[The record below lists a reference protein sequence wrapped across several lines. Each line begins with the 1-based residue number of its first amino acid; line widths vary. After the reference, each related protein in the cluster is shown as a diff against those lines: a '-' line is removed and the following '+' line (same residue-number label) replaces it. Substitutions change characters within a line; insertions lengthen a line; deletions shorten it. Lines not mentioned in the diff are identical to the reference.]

1 MNLLGKSCNHS
12 YKKFISYIISFCR
25 KNAKFKSP
33 KTCLKNLHR
42 HYLAKRSINYSII
55 YNNTWH
61 LGILRLILWR
71 GAALKLASRQAQTL
85 PESGVPIFRTG
96 SHSWRVWSI
105 ILRPRNSSMSAYQRE
120 RGNGAHSRGKKA
132 REGKWRIFQM
142 KMSSKSNEKQEM
154 ERQKSRKADRFWF
167 LFSIIEDA
175 W

>member
-71 GAALKLASRQAQTL
+71 GAALKLASRQAKTL
-85 PESGVPIFRTG
+85 PECPSLGLGAIADEFGLSFWGPEIPACLHT
-96 SHSWRVWSI
+96 
-105 ILRPRNSSMSAYQRE
+105 RE
-120 RGNGAHSRGKKA
+120 RGGTERTAEEKRHGKENGGFFKWRWAAKAMKSKKWKDKKA
-132 REGKWRIFQM
+132 GKLIDSDFYFQ
-142 KMSSKSNEKQEM
+142 S
-154 ERQKSRKADRFWF
+154 
-167 LFSIIEDA
+167 
-175 W
+175 